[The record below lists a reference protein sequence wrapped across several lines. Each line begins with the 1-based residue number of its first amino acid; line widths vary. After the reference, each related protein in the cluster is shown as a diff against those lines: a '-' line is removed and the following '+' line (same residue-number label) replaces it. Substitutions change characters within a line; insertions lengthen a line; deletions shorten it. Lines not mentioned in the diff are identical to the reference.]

1 MADEPRGDD
10 PNAPGET
17 LLGRA
22 GRGETLPGR
31 IGPAPEQTIA
41 SAPATAGC
49 PACGQPLPPDT
60 RFCQACGAPAS
71 AGPTEDEPARGR
83 QPWLA
88 AVAVLW
94 LVIMVAGLWFLYT
107 YAFSIGST

>member
-1 MADEPRGDD
+1 MVHERPGDD
-10 PNAPGET
+10 PNSP
-17 LLGRA
+17 
-22 GRGETLPGR
+22 GETLPGR
-31 IGPAPEQTIA
+31 VVPAPEQTIS
-41 SAPATAGC
+41 SAAATAEC

-71 AGPTEDEPARGR
+71 AEPTQDGPVRGR

-94 LVIMVAGLWFLYT
+94 LVAMVAGLWFLYT